1 MLQRNADYE
10 MVGQWLDGE
19 KKTTTATTIAL
30 DGLND
35 CILSEPC
42 VGVRFSAGVLRVI
55 WVQLSTFI
63 SKMFQRPC
71 NEDHRLL
78 QIEPVFYTPNAMEE
92 LTIFVRDET
101 IRKETGTFQIESR

>member
-1 MLQRNADYE
+1 MLLMLQRNADYE

-19 KKTTTATTIAL
+19 KTTTAYHHCP

-35 CILSEPC
+35 RILSEPC

-55 WVQLSTFI
+55 WVQLPTFI

-71 NEDHRLL
+71 NE
-78 QIEPVFYTPNAMEE
+78 E
-92 LTIFVRDET
+92 
-101 IRKETGTFQIESR
+101 

>member
-19 KKTTTATTIAL
+19 KTTTATTIAL

-55 WVQLSTFI
+55 WVQLSSFI
-63 SKMFQRPC
+63 SKMFHRPV
-71 NEDHRLL
+71 EDL
-78 QIEPVFYTPNAMEE
+78 QN
-92 LTIFVRDET
+92 
-101 IRKETGTFQIESR
+101 